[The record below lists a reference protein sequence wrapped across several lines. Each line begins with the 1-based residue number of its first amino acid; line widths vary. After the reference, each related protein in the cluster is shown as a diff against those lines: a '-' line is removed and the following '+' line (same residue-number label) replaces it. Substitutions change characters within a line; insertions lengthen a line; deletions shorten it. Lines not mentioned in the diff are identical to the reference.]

1 MGVEEKDYS
10 IGNLETQLTIRSNT
24 IEQLNEQ
31 ISSSSGSYKDRIMSL
46 NKTTQD
52 LMSQVDEKTLELQ
65 KQHTDLGTLQVK
77 LNQQENAHKRDLT
90 SKQQEIVE
98 LKDKLSEFQS
108 KIEALDVELNDRQK
122 HFESEIEAKSESEE
136 K

>member
-1 MGVEEKDYS
+1 MGETELLGLKRSVEEKDYS

-31 ISSSSGSYKDRIMSL
+31 ISSSSGPYKDRIMSL

-65 KQHTDLGTLQVK
+65 KQHTELGALQMK
-77 LNQQENAHKRDLT
+77 LNQQENSHKRDITL
-90 SKQQEIVE
+90 KQQEIVE
-98 LKDKLSEFQS
+98 LNDKINEFNT
-108 KIEALDVELNDRQK
+108 KIEVLDK
-122 HFESEIEAKSESEE
+122 
-136 K
+136 